1 VAALTVWKMKLMN
14 IVSLMLPVPKTH
26 RENKSV
32 VQSKKAYAVELEKTL
47 PVKKLKCKRFHFVVE
62 EIVA

>member
-1 VAALTVWKMKLMN
+1 
-14 IVSLMLPVPKTH
+14 MLPVPKTH

-32 VQSKKAYAVELEKTL
+32 VQGKKSYAIELEKPL
-47 PVKKLKCKRFHFVVE
+47 PVKKLQCKRFHFVVE